1 MPRPFG
7 NLITL
12 LVFTVIGGAGIYV
25 FHNHF
30 STEARVRALEDEK
43 KLLEQVV
50 ERLKTERR
58 IAKVLVTDQKRD
70 ETGVQVTTLLWVE
83 YARDGS
89 TLPAKSFVVRGQ
101 MVHLDAMVIK
111 FEHDFVQSEDPL
123 RGHSIALFTRVYGDA
138 ESPASAQTIDLPGDI
153 PAIYRGADPRVSQFE
168 LDLWTNF
175 WRLFTDDAYRKEK
188 GVRVANGQGVWG
200 PFKQEVLYVITV
212 ESDGGVN
219 IRPEPLEGIFR
230 EALRRG

>member
-1 MPRPFG
+1 
-7 NLITL
+7 
-12 LVFTVIGGAGIYV
+12 
-25 FHNHF
+25 
-30 STEARVRALEDEK
+30 
-43 KLLEQVV
+43 
-50 ERLKTERR
+50 
-58 IAKVLVTDQKRD
+58 
-70 ETGVQVTTLLWVE
+70 
-83 YARDGS
+83 
-89 TLPAKSFVVRGQ
+89 
-101 MVHLDAMVIK
+101 VIK